1 MKEASLTA
9 LRLPLTAILLIAFG
23 GGILNGIVGSGSGI
37 VFLFLYSALSP
48 AGSKERDRYSFAM
61 TCVLIVSLVSLF
73 LYPAEA
79 ASVFDTTLLIFAIAA
94 GILGGAA
101 GAILKERVKTA
112 WLNRAFALLTLYSG
126 LSMVLK

>member
-1 MKEASLTA
+1 MKEASLPA
-9 LRLPLTAILLIAFG
+9 LRLPLIAVLLISFG

-48 AGSKERDRYSFAM
+48 HGAKERDRYSFAM

-79 ASVFDTTLLIFAIAA
+79 SSVFSGTLLFLSVAA
-94 GILGGAA
+94 GLLGGAA
-101 GAILKERVKTA
+101 GAILKERVKTS